1 MPNPLSLSPSS
12 RPLRT
17 RLKSGAA
24 ILMALT
30 TGTLLYQTG
39 SRAADEARSLPPP
52 TMELRPAGEAHRL
65 ETVILAGGCFWGVQ
79 GVFEHVRGVQSATS
93 GYAGGTAE
101 TADYESVSTG
111 TTGHAESVRVVYDP
125 AEISYGEILRIF
137 FSVALDPT
145 EVNRQ
150 GPDTG
155 MQYRSEIF
163 TTRPEQA
170 DEARA
175 YIAQLDQAHVFSRPI
190 ATRITSMSGF
200 YPAETYHQDYL
211 VRHPDNPY
219 IAINDLPKVRALQRL
234 FPDRYVDQPVL
245 VLHPPA

>member
-1 MPNPLSLSPSS
+1 
-12 RPLRT
+12 
-17 RLKSGAA
+17 
-24 ILMALT
+24 
-30 TGTLLYQTG
+30 
-39 SRAADEARSLPPP
+39 
-52 TMELRPAGEAHRL
+52 
-65 ETVILAGGCFWGVQ
+65 VQ
-79 GVFEHVRGVQSATS
+79 GVFEHVRGVKSATS
-93 GYAGGTAE
+93 GYAGGSAE

-111 TTGHAESVRVVYDP
+111 TTGHAESVQVVYDP
-125 AEISYGEILRIF
+125 SEISYGEILRIF
-137 FSVALDPT
+137 FSVGLDPT

-155 MQYRSEIF
+155 TQYRSEIF

-175 YIAQLDQAHVFSRPI
+175 YIQQLDQAHVFSRPI
-190 ATRITSMSGF
+190 ATQITPISGF

-211 VRHPDNPY
+211 ARHPDNPY

-234 FPDRYVDQPVL
+234 FPDWYVEQPVL